1 MEEKLRTEGIHN
13 HFSKVITDTIKVA
26 WAIIIVG
33 IVNVLGEI
41 PGEVENGSDMMN
53 PLVILGV
60 LGGLLAVLLIMALV
74 NFLRWRKTRII
85 VNDEELIIKNDF
97 LINKKVTTVRL
108 SSIATVNYQRS
119 LFDYVF
125 GTYRLQVDIN
135 SSVTADKTDFNLVF
149 DKETAE
155 KVKALLTDGSMTH
168 REHDF
173 IASYGDVS
181 CDDGAAESRCIA
193 AFSFGDVIR
202 HCFLSISVFAIFA
215 SVCFACAMLYFAFME
230 KSFVSTILSLIFVV
244 VPVLWSQLNPL
255 INYYGFTIEKQ
266 GDRAVVSYGLFT
278 RRQYNLPLDKTNAII
293 VHQPILARIF
303 GYYYGELI
311 NVGMGDLEDN
321 GIPIFCLLV
330 KKDKLEEIIK
340 ELKPELEI
348 RGLGETSPRTA
359 FVPIAVKYIIFTVPV
374 VAAVLCFA
382 PKPFSFA
389 AIPVLLFMILSSVLS
404 YRTKSLAVLSDKA
417 IITSGIFHKVSTVV
431 PNSRIQNLAIT
442 TGPVCRRLGLA
453 HGVVTILASTENTTH
468 AIGYFKIDRF
478 EKLSENIVYC
488 KQEN

>member
-41 PGEVENGSDMMN
+41 PDEVENGSDMMN

-60 LGGLLAVLLIMALV
+60 VGGLLAILLLMVFV

-155 KVKALLTDGSMTH
+155 KVKALLTEGSMAH
-168 REHDF
+168 GEQQSD
-173 IASYGDVS
+173 IVSSGDVS
-181 CDDGAAESRCIA
+181 CGDGAEESQCIA
-193 AFSFGDVIR
+193 AFSFGDVIK

-215 SVCFACAMLYFAFME
+215 SACFACAMLYFAFME
-230 KSFVSTILSLIFVV
+230 KSFLSTILSLIFVV

-266 GDRAVVSYGLFT
+266 GNRAVVSYGLFT

-293 VHQPILARIF
+293 VHQPMLARIF

-330 KKDKLEEIIK
+330 KKDRLEEIIK

-359 FVPIAVKYIIFTVPV
+359 FIPIAVKYMIFTVPV

-389 AIPVLLFMILSSVLS
+389 AIPVLLFMILSAVLS

-417 IITSGIFHKVSTVV
+417 IITSGVFHKVSTVV

-442 TGPVCRRLGLA
+442 TGPVCRRLGIA

-468 AIGYFKIDRF
+468 AIGYFKRDRF

-488 KQEN
+488 EKK